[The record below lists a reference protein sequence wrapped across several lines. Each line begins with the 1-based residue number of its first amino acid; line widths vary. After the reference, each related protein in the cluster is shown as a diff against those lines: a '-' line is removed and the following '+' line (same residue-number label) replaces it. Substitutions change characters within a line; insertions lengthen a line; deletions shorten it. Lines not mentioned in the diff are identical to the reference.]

1 MISQIFSFIRKI
13 KTPLVLIIVFI
24 IGTYTGFKVVEA
36 RGMAALIEAIPI
48 PEGSIADKDAFIKN
62 LPEGKALE
70 PKQLTSVN
78 KKAKNI
84 ILLIAD
90 GMSISQVSS
99 YRLLK
104 GGPNERLA
112 VDKFPVSG
120 IVLTH
125 SEDAIVTDSASSATA
140 YSTGFKTNNGALGL
154 DKDLNNLENLTEKI
168 HKYGFV
174 SSLIST
180 SEITHA
186 TPAAFAAHVDLR
198 WKTDEIS
205 KQMIDSDVMTILGG
219 GRHFFLPEEMGGKR
233 DDGLNLY
240 EQVESTQTLLT
251 HKDQLNDVNVISSN
265 KVIGLFADEHL
276 RDIDKPDNHSSEP
289 TTEDMLDFAIKRSES
304 FMENGCKGFFIMVEG
319 SQVDWAGHANNIDY
333 LVAEMEDFEEAVK
346 KAKSY
351 AEQNKETLVIVTA
364 DHETGGLLI
373 EPFKPTQYSAP
384 EVKFSFNTGIG
395 YGSHTGVP
403 VPVYAYGPGSENFTG
418 TLDNTDVYRAMI
430 AALDLSEESGS
441 CVGN

>member
-1 MISQIFSFIRKI
+1 MMDQIFSYLKKNI
-13 KTPLVLIIVFI
+13 LIIGIVFC
-24 IGTYTGFKVVEA
+24 IGAYTGYKVLESI
-36 RGMAALIEAIPI
+36 GMAALMANIPI
-48 PEGSIADKDAFIKN
+48 PEGSIADKDVFIKN
-62 LPEGKALE
+62 LPEGKMLE
-70 PKQLTSVN
+70 PKELVSVDR
-78 KKAKNI
+78 KAKNI

-99 YRLLK
+99 YRLIK

-112 VDKFPVSG
+112 VDKFPISG

-125 SEDAIVTDSASSATA
+125 SEDAVVTDSASSATA

-154 DKDLNNLENLTEKI
+154 DKDLNVLENLTEKI
-168 HKYGFV
+168 HTYGYV

-186 TPAAFAAHVDLR
+186 TPAAFASHVDLR

-219 GRHFFLPEEMGGKR
+219 GRHFFLPEDMGGKR

-251 HKDQLNDVNVISSN
+251 HKDQLNDESLTSSK
-265 KVIGLFADEHL
+265 KVIGLFADEHI
-276 RDIDKPDNHSSEP
+276 RDIEKPDNHPSEP
-289 TTEDMLDFAIKRSES
+289 STKDMLDFAIKRSES
-304 FMENGCKGFFIMVEG
+304 FMEGGCKGSFIMVEG
-319 SQVDWAGHANNIDY
+319 SQVDWAGHSNNIDY
-333 LVAEMEDFEEAVK
+333 LVREMQDFEEAVQM
-346 KAKSY
+346 AKSY
-351 AEQNKETLVIVTA
+351 AEQDNETLVIVTA

-384 EVKFSFNTGIG
+384 EIKFSFNTGIG

-403 VPVYAYGPGSENFTG
+403 VPIYAYGPGSENFTG
-418 TLDNTDVYRAMI
+418 TMDNTDVYKAMV
-430 AALDLSEESGS
+430 AALDLSVETGS
-441 CVGN
+441 CVGD

>member
-1 MISQIFSFIRKI
+1 MKKFFGYLRKNLLAIAISFSLGGFVGYK
-13 KTPLVLIIVFI
+13 VLESLGIA
-24 IGTYTGFKVVEA
+24 Y
-36 RGMAALIEAIPI
+36 LINSIPI
-48 PEGSIADKDAFIKN
+48 PEGSIADKDAFIEI
-62 LPEGKALE
+62 LPTGKPLVQKE
-70 PKQLTSVN
+70 LIPVE

-84 ILLIAD
+84 ILLISD
-90 GMSISQVSS
+90 GMSLSQVSS

-104 GGPNERLA
+104 GGPNERIA

-140 YSTGFKTNNGALGL
+140 FSTGKKTNNGALGL
-154 DKDLNNLENLTEKI
+154 DKDKKNLENFTEI
-168 HKYGFV
+168 IDKYGFV

-186 TPAAFAAHVDLR
+186 TPAAYASHIDLR

-205 KQMIDSDVMTILGG
+205 VQMMDSDITTILGG

-233 DDGLNLY
+233 SDGLNLL
-240 EQVESTQTLLT
+240 EQVESSHTVLK
-251 HKDQLNDVNVISSN
+251 HKNELESFNFSN
-265 KVIGLFADEHL
+265 RGKVVGLFADEAL
-276 RDIDKPDNHSSEP
+276 RDAEKPENHASEPSSSE
-289 TTEDMLDFAIKRSES
+289 MLNFAINRSKV
-304 FMENGCKGFFIMVEG
+304 FNQNGCKGFFVMVEG
-319 SQVDWAGHANNIDY
+319 SQVDWAGHSNDLNY
-333 LVAEMEDFEEAVK
+333 LRREMQDFDEAVK
-346 KAKSY
+346 TAFDF
-351 AEQNKETLVIVTA
+351 ALDDQNTLVVVTA

-373 EPFKPTQYSAP
+373 EPASPTNYTSP

-418 TLDNTDVYRAMI
+418 TLDNTDIFYAMV
-430 AALDLSEESGS
+430 AALDLSKESGS
-441 CVGN
+441 CLEK

>member
-1 MISQIFSFIRKI
+1 MMGQIFSYLKKNIFVIA
-13 KTPLVLIIVFI
+13 LVFI
-24 IGTYTGFKVVEA
+24 LGAYTGYKILESI
-36 RGMAALIEAIPI
+36 GMAALLANIPI

-62 LPEGKALE
+62 LPEGKTLE
-70 PKQLTSVN
+70 PKELVSVD
-78 KKAKNI
+78 KQAKNI

-99 YRLLK
+99 YRLIK

-168 HKYGFV
+168 DKFGYV

-205 KQMIDSDVMTILGG
+205 KQMMDSDVVTILGG

-233 DDGLNLY
+233 DDDLNLY

-251 HKDQLNDVNVISSN
+251 HKDQLDSVDLTTTK

-276 RDIDKPDNHSSEP
+276 RDIEKPDNHTSEP
-289 TTEDMLDFAIKRSES
+289 ATKEMLDFAIKRSEAL
-304 FMENGCKGFFIMVEG
+304 MQNGCRGSFIMVEG
-319 SQVDWAGHANNIDY
+319 SQVDWAGHANSIDY
-333 LVAEMEDFEEAVK
+333 LVREMEDFEEAVVL
-346 KAKSY
+346 AKSY
-351 AEQNKETLVIVTA
+351 AEQNKETLVIVSA

-373 EPFKPTQYSAP
+373 EPLKPTAYTAP

-418 TLDNTDVYRAMI
+418 TMDNTDIYRAMV
-430 AALDLSEESGS
+430 AALDLSDETGS
-441 CVGN
+441 CIGD